1 MPTISL
7 ASKTD
12 STVGQN
18 ESDLVDAG
26 SLLRLSWHQNRVRV
40 KSDFG
45 RRINVIGLSS
55 PSAKN
60 ILLPFFRNECFA
72 RRSHP
77 QEEGRLAIVTNVGGM
92 RWTRQRRA
100 RGRIARRF
108 RERSE
113 RARRTALKRT
123 AKACGPGTRLLVSS
137 RRRSYDAQP
146 GASGHPF
153 AGDGGKTNSSPGR
166 VRHKPFQPLRGD
178 AGCFRCLRCEYGVHT
193 SLPPARTR
201 LRVHWPPGIPRA
213 LFNEG
218 GEISGKARASHA
230 ATMRMYV
237 SLCLTI
243 ETVLRA
249 MSCRG

>member
-72 RRSHP
+72 QRSHP
-77 QEEGRLAIVTNVGGM
+77 QEEGRLAIVTNVGGCGG
-92 RWTRQRRA
+92 RGSVVHVDGSQGGFVSGQSVQDERR
-100 RGRIARRF
+100 
-108 RERSE
+108 
-113 RARRTALKRT
+113 
-123 AKACGPGTRLLVSS
+123 
-137 RRRSYDAQP
+137 
-146 GASGHPF
+146 
-153 AGDGGKTNSSPGR
+153 
-166 VRHKPFQPLRGD
+166 
-178 AGCFRCLRCEYGVHT
+178 
-193 SLPPARTR
+193 
-201 LRVHWPPGIPRA
+201 
-213 LFNEG
+213 
-218 GEISGKARASHA
+218 
-230 ATMRMYV
+230 
-237 SLCLTI
+237 
-243 ETVLRA
+243 
-249 MSCRG
+249 

>member
-1 MPTISL
+1 MLTLRSPSFAGGSTKNMTANAAAVTTA
-7 ASKTD
+7 ASITALCGPKCASCGREQFSALKSASMADRVNAHDLSGFETD

-60 ILLPFFRNECFA
+60 ILLPFLRNECFA

-92 RWTRQRRA
+92 RRTRQRRA

-153 AGDGGKTNSSPGR
+153 AGDGGKTNSSPGSAPSAVKTIR
-166 VRHKPFQPLRGD
+166 VRECRVIPVPPL
-178 AGCFRCLRCEYGVHT
+178 
-193 SLPPARTR
+193 
-201 LRVHWPPGIPRA
+201 
-213 LFNEG
+213 
-218 GEISGKARASHA
+218 
-230 ATMRMYV
+230 
-237 SLCLTI
+237 
-243 ETVLRA
+243 
-249 MSCRG
+249 